1 LCGLDKLKDL
11 AGLQAFSWA
20 IQEIFQ
26 KQHKGKSKDAEVP
39 LLE

>member
-1 LCGLDKLKDL
+1 LKDL

-26 KQHKGKSKDAEVP
+26 TQHKGKSKDAEVP
-39 LLE
+39 LLQ